1 MQWPPT
7 RPGVNFRKFHLV
19 PAAART
25 SDVRMPTRSQ
35 IFDISFIRAMLISR
49 CVFSST
55 LAASATLM
63 EEARCTPA
71 SMICS

>member
-7 RPGVNFRKFHLV
+7 RPGENLRKFHLV
-19 PAAART
+19 PAAFRT
-25 SDVRMPTRSQ
+25 SEVRMPTRSQ
-35 IFDISFIRAMLISR
+35 IFDISFISAILMSR

-55 LAASATLM
+55 LAASATLI

-71 SMICS
+71 SMIFS